1 MPTTLVLSVREERV
15 ASSLLVRWESVRE
28 LQSAI
33 PALRNRIDGIS
44 IPIWCRDGMA
54 RRLSPR
60 KGCDHAD
67 AAMAGGP
74 RSASMRPTVAGGRAE
89 Q

>member
-1 MPTTLVLSVREERV
+1 
-15 ASSLLVRWESVRE
+15 
-28 LQSAI
+28 
-33 PALRNRIDGIS
+33 
-44 IPIWCRDGMA
+44 MA